1 MIMIISVS
9 AYGNLLNDC
18 VRLWC
23 GRNLSSLLT
32 TGLEISEDSE
42 VTQPDPA
49 LEDLGASSS

>member
-1 MIMIISVS
+1 MIISVF
-9 AYGNLLNDC
+9 AYGNLSNGC

-42 VTQPDPA
+42 VSPPDPA
-49 LEDLGASSS
+49 LDDLGASSL